1 MNRSN
6 SFSEK
11 TVDSDPFIQFGTWYE
26 EHLAS
31 GSEIPEAVSLGT
43 STPGGKVSV
52 RTVLLKEF
60 NENGFVFF
68 TNYQSKKGNQL
79 ISNPNAALLFYWSES
94 GRQVRIEGLVE
105 KITPEESEKYF
116 KTRPKES
123 QLATWASE
131 QSNVIPDRQYLEN
144 RFLFYKS
151 LYHEKLVK
159 KPEYWGGFRLIPE
172 WFEFWQNG
180 EFRLHD
186 RLTYTRKADDWVL
199 ERLAP

>member
-11 TVDSDPFIQFGTWYE
+11 TVDSDPFVQFRIWYD
-26 EHLAS
+26 EHLTS
-31 GSEIPEAVSLGT
+31 GTEIPEAVSLGT
-43 STPGGKVSV
+43 STPDGNVSV
-52 RTVLLKEF
+52 RMVLLKEF

-68 TNYQSKKGNQL
+68 TNFNSKKGNQL
-79 ISNPNAALLFYWSES
+79 ISNPKAAFLFYWSES
-94 GRQVRIEGLVE
+94 GRQVRIEGITE

-131 QSNVIPDRQYLEN
+131 QSTVIPDRQYLEN

-151 LYHEKLVK
+151 RYHEKPVK
-159 KPEYWGGFRLIPE
+159 KPEYWGGFRLIPH

-186 RLTYTRKADDWVL
+186 RLIYTRKADEWVL